1 MVNMSGMIVFS
12 SMGLIMMM
20 IMMTGKVIQ
29 IQIQKNDL
37 FLKKNGAE
45 RKYSTIASNVKQ
57 ENDNNEKPVIMNNI
71 SVIMERKKNKPES
84 LYI

>member
-1 MVNMSGMIVFS
+1 MMVNMSGMIVLS

-37 FLKKNGAE
+37 FLKKTGAE

-57 ENDNNEKPVIMNNI
+57 ENDNNEKPIIMNNI
-71 SVIMERKKNKPES
+71 SVIMEKKEQARKP
-84 LYI
+84 I